1 MTADRSRSLPV
12 AIRRSVWVVGI
23 SLVTLAAT
31 WWTIFPSPPAGVL
44 PVLRQAPRPVDS
56 LRPHSPWRRLL
67 VERSRALLRAGIPLL
82 ALESPDANG
91 PAIPVIT
98 WWLHGM
104 VNVVTGVD
112 LADRRSLLHAQLPL
126 FGQVELPVQLPVTP
140 PQDDEEESAPV
151 ILPPAPVVPP
161 PAPETIRV
169 AVYHTHATEAFLPT
183 MFASTAGRRP
193 QEAFSADP
201 EVGVLRVGE
210 ELVRVL
216 REVHGIGA
224 VQDRKMYDQAGRLS
238 SYERSAVGAAR
249 LLEEH
254 PDLELVLDV
263 HRDEGRRSLTT
274 IKVGGKPAARVLL
287 VVGTDRRLPH
297 PHWRKNYT
305 VARRLA
311 ALMEEIHPGLSRG
324 VRVKDWRYNQHLFD
338 GLLLV
343 EVGAHENELEDA
355 LHTAY
360 LLAAVVA
367 RMLGGSPAAP

>member
-1 MTADRSRSLPV
+1 M
-12 AIRRSVWVVGI
+12 
-23 SLVTLAAT
+23 
-31 WWTIFPSPPAGVL
+31 
-44 PVLRQAPRPVDS
+44 
-56 LRPHSPWRRLL
+56 
-67 VERSRALLRAGIPLL
+67 ERSRAFLRAGLPLL
-82 ALESPDANG
+82 ALEPPDANG
-91 PAIPVIT
+91 PAIPVIA
-98 WWLHGM
+98 WWLHGV

-112 LADRRSLLHAQLPL
+112 LADRRSLLHAQIPL
-126 FGQVELPVQLPVTP
+126 FGQVELPVQLPATSP
-140 PQDDEEESAPV
+140 REDEEEPAPV

-161 PAPETIRV
+161 PARNETIRV

-216 REVHGIGA
+216 RDVHGIGA
-224 VQDRKMYDQAGRLS
+224 VQDRTMYDQAGRLS

-249 LLEEH
+249 LLREH
-254 PDLELVLDV
+254 PGLELVLDV

-274 IKVGGKPAARVLL
+274 IEVGGKPAARVLL

-297 PHWRKNYT
+297 PHWRKNYA

-311 ALMEEIHPGLSRG
+311 ALMEETHPGLSRG
-324 VRVKDWRYNQHLFD
+324 VRVKDWRYNQHVFD
-338 GLLLV
+338 RLLLV
-343 EVGAHENELEDA
+343 EIGAHENELEDA

-360 LLAAVVA
+360 LLAAIVA
-367 RMLGGSPAAP
+367 GMLEGGPAAP